1 MGCNSNE
8 EIVMEKDLNAQQNG
22 KKAVVFTLGC
32 KVNSCESASL
42 ITGLKTLGY
51 AVSDELSY
59 ADLYIINTCAVT
71 AEAEKKSRQTVARV
85 KKFNP
90 NAQIIVTGCA
100 SQKSPD
106 DFLKKQGVT
115 LVTGTNSKDKI
126 IKVINERGNIV
137 WEETE
142 YYEEFMPENPDKTR
156 AYIKVQ
162 DGCNNFCSY
171 CIIPYLRGR
180 SRSRNPQKVVEE
192 IERLSPVE
200 AVITGI
206 NLSAYNYQG
215 IGLKGLI
222 GRLSVANCRIRLG
235 SLEVG
240 VITEEFLT
248 ALTNLKDFA
257 PHFHLSLQSGSTAV
271 LKSMNRKYTRE
282 EYLEKC
288 LLIKKHFPSSA
299 ITTDVIV
306 GYSTES
312 EEDFADTVA
321 LCKTVGFA
329 DVHCFPYSKREG
341 TFGAKLKELPSAVKD
356 ERMNVMLAL
365 KKELKDNFINQNLGK
380 EFWVI
385 PEDRQGNFT
394 VGYTENYIKT
404 YLVGTIEDK
413 KVKVVLKE
421 PFEDGA
427 IAEIL

>member
-1 MGCNSNE
+1 MIETNLSP
-8 EIVMEKDLNAQQNG
+8 IKNG

-42 ITGLKTLGY
+42 MTGLKTLGY
-51 AVSDELSY
+51 TVSDELSY
-59 ADLYIINTCAVT
+59 ADLYVINTCAVT

-100 SQKSPD
+100 SQKSPQ

-126 IKVINERGNIV
+126 IGAINERGNIV
-137 WEETE
+137 WEENE

-180 SRSRNPQKVVEE
+180 SRSRNVEKIVEE

-200 AVITGI
+200 AVVTGI

-222 GRLSVANCRIRLG
+222 DRLSAVNCRIRLG

-240 VITEEFLT
+240 VINEEFLS
-248 ALTNLKDFA
+248 ALKNLKDFA
-257 PHFHLSLQSGSTAV
+257 PHFHLSLQSGSNAV

-288 LLIKKHFPSSA
+288 LLIKKHFPSAA

-312 EEDFADTVA
+312 EKDFKDSLD
-321 LCKTVGFA
+321 LCKAVGFA

-341 TFGAKLKELPSAVKD
+341 TVGAKLKELPPSVKD
-356 ERMNVMLAL
+356 ERMGEILAL
-365 KKELKDNFINQNLGK
+365 KKQLKDSFIQQNLGK

-385 PEDRQGNFT
+385 PEDCQGNFT
-394 VGYTENYIKT
+394 VGYTENYLKT
-404 YLVGTIEDK
+404 YLLGKVEDK

-427 IAEIL
+427 IADIL

>member
-1 MGCNSNE
+1 MIETNLSP
-8 EIVMEKDLNAQQNG
+8 IKNG

-42 ITGLKTLGY
+42 MTGLKTLGY
-51 AVSDELSY
+51 TVSDELSY
-59 ADLYIINTCAVT
+59 ADLYVINTCAVT

-100 SQKSPD
+100 SQKAPQ

-126 IKVINERGNIV
+126 IGAINERGNIV
-137 WEETE
+137 WEEKD

-180 SRSRNPQKVVEE
+180 SRSRNVEKIVEE

-200 AVITGI
+200 AVVTGI

-222 GRLSVANCRIRLG
+222 DRLSAVNCRIRLG

-240 VITEEFLT
+240 VINEEFLT
-248 ALTNLKDFA
+248 ALKNLKDFA
-257 PHFHLSLQSGSTAV
+257 PHFHLSLQSGSNAV

-288 LLIKKHFPSSA
+288 LLIKKHFPSAA

-312 EEDFADTVA
+312 EKDFKDSLD
-321 LCKTVGFA
+321 LCKAVGFA

-341 TFGAKLKELPSAVKD
+341 TVGAKLKELPPSVKD
-356 ERMNVMLAL
+356 ERMGEILAL
-365 KKELKDNFINQNLGK
+365 KKQLKDSFIQQNLGK

-385 PEDRQGNFT
+385 PEDCQGNFT
-394 VGYTENYIKT
+394 VGYTENYVKT
-404 YLVGTIEDK
+404 YLLGKVEDK

-427 IAEIL
+427 IADIL

>member
-1 MGCNSNE
+1 MIETNLSP
-8 EIVMEKDLNAQQNG
+8 IKNG

-42 ITGLKTLGY
+42 MTGLKTLGY
-51 AVSDELSY
+51 TVSDELSY

-100 SQKSPD
+100 SQKAPQ

-126 IKVINERGNIV
+126 IGAINERGNIV
-137 WEETE
+137 WEENE

-180 SRSRNPQKVVEE
+180 SRSRNVEKIVEE

-200 AVITGI
+200 AVVTGI

-222 GRLSVANCRIRLG
+222 DRLSAVNCRIRLG

-240 VITEEFLT
+240 VINEEFLT
-248 ALTNLKDFA
+248 ALKNLKDFA
-257 PHFHLSLQSGSTAV
+257 PHFHLSLQSGSNAV

-288 LLIKKHFPSSA
+288 LLIKKHFPSAA

-312 EEDFADTVA
+312 EKDFKDSLD
-321 LCKTVGFA
+321 LCKAVGFA

-341 TFGAKLKELPSAVKD
+341 TVGAKLKELPPSVKD
-356 ERMNVMLAL
+356 ERMGEILAL
-365 KKELKDNFINQNLGK
+365 KKQLKDSFIQQNLGK

-385 PEDRQGNFT
+385 PEDCQGNFT
-394 VGYTENYIKT
+394 VGYTENYVKT
-404 YLVGTIEDK
+404 YLLGKVEDK

-427 IAEIL
+427 IADIL